1 MGNVVVAA
9 VGKVR
14 LFRQHVGERTGLQG
28 RQLFLG
34 KCRDSIHDLSLGLT
48 REYHLSPFVSHGKD
62 GTRRGRIETEGA
74 SNFGVPKLRIIE
86 RSHPPSLHDAY
97 ETILAFDGGFI
108 AMQPKNLNSCV

>member
-34 KCRDSIHDLSLGLT
+34 KCRDSFHDLSLGLT
-48 REYHLSPFVSHGKD
+48 RQYHLSPFVSHRKD
-62 GTRRGRIETEGA
+62 GTYRGRIETEGT
-74 SNFGVPKLRIIE
+74 SNFGVPKFRIIE
-86 RSHPPSLHDAY
+86 WSHPPSLHQAH
-97 ETILAFDGGFI
+97 EAVLALYG
-108 AMQPKNLNSCV
+108 S